1 MDGMLLLRRKS
12 CIQDI
17 KFKIYWVSKSIPA
30 AKSQNFVDISVA
42 QKHTGTKFLEF
53 EFFSSEK
60 TRLQRYYQNKNQLL
74 VTSSSYINLAIKL
87 KQDKSEIYFFGKQ
100 YLTFASDRF
109 FIFSGLIVFQGM
121 MQVNLKS
128 EFNLFWKINSGSLKL
143 PKT

>member
-1 MDGMLLLRRKS
+1 MECYCLDENHASRTLSSRFIGFQNPYQLQNLKILLTFQWHK
-12 CIQDI
+12 
-17 KFKIYWVSKSIPA
+17 
-30 AKSQNFVDISVA
+30 N
-42 QKHTGTKFLEF
+42 TGTKFLEF